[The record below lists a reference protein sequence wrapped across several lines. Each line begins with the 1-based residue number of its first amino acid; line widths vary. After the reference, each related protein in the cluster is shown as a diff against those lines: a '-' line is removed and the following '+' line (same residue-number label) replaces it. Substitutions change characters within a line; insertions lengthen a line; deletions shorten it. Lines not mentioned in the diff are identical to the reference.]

1 MAYRMIIP
9 NGHGFWASWFAVA
22 LCLVTNTLTYPAQ
35 AQALAAHPELR
46 FDNPWLDGV
55 VTGIGLVGWETTLAK
70 ESTLAR
76 ASCRWC
82 NPPGIDRSVR
92 SALRWSDPDA
102 ANALSN
108 VVFVQLGIGVIGFN
122 ALAASQAQ
130 PDGGFQAWRDFFMD
144 SAVIAEATI
153 LAADFN
159 QAAKFLVARERPF
172 VHALNPADKSTTS
185 APADNNTSFYSGHA
199 STSMALAVS
208 MAEVASMRKYE
219 WAPVAWVTLPA
230 LSLFTGYLRIAADK
244 HYFTDVTTGAA
255 MGALFGYLVPHLFHS
270 PCDSMTLNK
279 SGIASLRPMIVS
291 SANQTLLGA
300 IGSF

>member
-1 MAYRMIIP
+1 M
-9 NGHGFWASWFAVA
+9 FF
-22 LCLVTNTLTYPAQ
+22 Q
-35 AQALAAHPELR
+35 LA
-46 FDNPWLDGV
+46 
-55 VTGIGLVGWETTLAK
+55 IGL
-70 ESTLAR
+70 
-76 ASCRWC
+76 
-82 NPPGIDRSVR
+82 
-92 SALRWSDPDA
+92 
-102 ANALSN
+102 
-108 VVFVQLGIGVIGFN
+108 IGFN

-144 SAVIAEATI
+144 SAVIAEATV

-172 VHALNPADKSTTS
+172 VHALNPADKGTTS
-185 APADNNTSFYSGHA
+185 APADNNTSFYSAHA

-208 MAEVASMRKYE
+208 MAEVASLRKYE

-279 SGIASLRPMIVS
+279 SGIASLRPMILTS
-291 SANQTLLGA
+291 SNQTLLGA
-300 IGSF
+300 VGSF